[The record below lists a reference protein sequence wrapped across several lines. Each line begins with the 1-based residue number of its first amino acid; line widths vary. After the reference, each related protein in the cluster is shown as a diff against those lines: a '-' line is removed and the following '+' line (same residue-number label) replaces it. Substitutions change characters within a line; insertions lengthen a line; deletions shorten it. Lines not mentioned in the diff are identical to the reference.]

1 MGAFAVD
8 ERNLTWRGG
17 GVGSEKD
24 IEGNVVAG
32 WGTAEAIGSVR
43 LAVVGVGVGWAE
55 LRIAEGR
62 MC

>member
-1 MGAFAVD
+1 MAVE

-24 IEGNVVAG
+24 IEGNVVGGCGA
-32 WGTAEAIGSVR
+32 AEAIGSVR

-55 LRIAEGR
+55 LRIAGR
-62 MC
+62 RRSQ